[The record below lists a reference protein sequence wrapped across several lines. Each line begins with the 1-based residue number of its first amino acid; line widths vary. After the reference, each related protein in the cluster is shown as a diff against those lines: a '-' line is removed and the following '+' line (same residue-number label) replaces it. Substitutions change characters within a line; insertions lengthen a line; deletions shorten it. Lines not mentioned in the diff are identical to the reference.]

1 MALTFFLLTLFLS
14 SPLSLF
20 FLLSLSLLSSP
31 LSLFFLLS
39 LSLLS
44 SSLSHSS
51 FSCPFFFLS
60 FIHLCF
66 VSFSLL
72 SSLSFFFSPRTYSS
86 LPTIYCFAHGKRN
99 YWYIICM
106 LWIQQAQFSVLILKF
121 WSWFQAKKEE
131 LAKFLYAVLN
141 QAHMEPSNEA
151 VVGQLQV
158 WQGGPFSSNTPWEG
172 WGYEHSV
179 QREVPSLINFFPL
192 KGSNKEF
199 ACEEGR
205 PTWGTISN

>member
-1 MALTFFLLTLFLS
+1 MKQLKEKLAGIEDHYEQLANKVPRKSPICVEFLKLVYDNYWRSTFFLLTLFLS

-121 WSWFQAKKEE
+121 WS
-131 LAKFLYAVLN
+131 
-141 QAHMEPSNEA
+141 
-151 VVGQLQV
+151 
-158 WQGGPFSSNTPWEG
+158 
-172 WGYEHSV
+172 
-179 QREVPSLINFFPL
+179 
-192 KGSNKEF
+192 
-199 ACEEGR
+199 
-205 PTWGTISN
+205 